1 MKTVTVGMVP
11 GPLSQVAVEDDATVA
26 SVLAAAD
33 LDAAGLEI
41 KLNGSAATL
50 ETRVSDGSR
59 IFLVKKVKGNMK
71 TVTVGMVPGPLSQV
85 AVEDDAT
92 VAAVLEA
99 ADLDAAGLEIKLN
112 GSAATLESRVSDGS
126 RIFLVKKVKGN

>member
-26 SVLAAAD
+26 AVLAAAD

-59 IFLVKKVKGNMK
+59 IFLVKKVKGN
-71 TVTVGMVPGPLSQV
+71 
-85 AVEDDAT
+85 
-92 VAAVLEA
+92 
-99 ADLDAAGLEIKLN
+99 
-112 GSAATLESRVSDGS
+112 
-126 RIFLVKKVKGN
+126 